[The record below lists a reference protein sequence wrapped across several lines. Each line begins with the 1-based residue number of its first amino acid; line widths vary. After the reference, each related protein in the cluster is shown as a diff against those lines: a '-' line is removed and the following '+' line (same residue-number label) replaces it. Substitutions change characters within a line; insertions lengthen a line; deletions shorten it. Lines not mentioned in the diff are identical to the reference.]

1 MVIHFFWDAMKDNSE
16 SEDFNATVQEIAGG
30 LILPPFFPFTHKDC
44 DKLDPAC
51 NFHSDFILKLIA
63 TAHLSKTTSAID
75 VQLLET
81 TRLQK
86 GFDMECIVALVA
98 AAVKFYCVI

>member
-1 MVIHFFWDAMKDNSE
+1 MVIHFFWDAMKDDSE
-16 SEDFNATVQEIAGG
+16 SEDFNATVQEIAGE
-30 LILPPFFPFTHKDC
+30 LILPPSFPFTHKDC

-51 NFHSDFILKLIA
+51 NFRSDFILKLIT

-75 VQLLET
+75 VQSLET

-86 GFDMECIVALVA
+86 GFGMECIVALVA
-98 AAVKFYCVI
+98 AVVKFYCVV